1 MLTSAQLDKDAIDQ
15 DGEHVGDQFDVDGD
29 RVRVKRFRR
38 HQEIEESS
46 EVNNTK
52 CCAKKKKEQIKREVD
67 TFEDPDVN
75 LEIEAV

>member
-1 MLTSAQLDKDAIDQ
+1 M
-15 DGEHVGDQFDVDGD
+15 
-29 RVRVKRFRR
+29 RVKRYRR

-46 EVNNTK
+46 EVTNTK
-52 CCAKKKKEQIKREVD
+52 CCAKKKKEQIREID

>member
-1 MLTSAQLDKDAIDQ
+1 M
-15 DGEHVGDQFDVDGD
+15 
-29 RVRVKRFRR
+29 RVKRYRR

-46 EVNNTK
+46 EVTNTK